1 LQPAHLFLR
10 FVAPP
15 SIHEKIMTRLA
26 NKLAIVTGAG
36 AGLGK
41 AIALRFA
48 REGARVIAVTGSDSA
63 RQTVAEAQGAMEFV
77 RCDVTDERQVID
89 LMQHCRQ
96 RHGRLDVLINN
107 AGIGNRVQARVH
119 ETEPAEW
126 DRVMNVNVRGAF
138 LVLKH
143 ALSLMLDSGGGSII
157 NMASIGSHRGT
168 PYSSPY
174 ITSKG
179 ALLMLTRT
187 AALEYAKD
195 NIRINAVCPGV
206 ARTPLV
212 EQQSQ
217 ELQDM
222 LRAEVPQGRLCEP
235 DEVAALCVFLAS
247 DEAPHISGADYLID
261 GGRSAT

>member
-1 LQPAHLFLR
+1 
-10 FVAPP
+10 
-15 SIHEKIMTRLA
+15 MGRLE
-26 NKLAIVTGAG
+26 NKVTIVTGAG
-36 AGLGK
+36 NGLGR

-48 REGARVIAVTGSDSA
+48 KEGARVIAVTGSDSA
-63 RQTVAEAQGAMEFV
+63 KQTVAEAQGSMEFF
-77 RCDVTDERQVID
+77 RCDVTDEQQVIA
-89 LMQHCRQ
+89 LIEHCRQ
-96 RHGRLDVLINN
+96 RHHRLDVLVNN
-107 AGIGNRVQARVH
+107 AGIGNSVQARVH
-119 ETEPAEW
+119 ETDPAEW

-143 ALSLMLDSGGGSII
+143 ALTLMLECGGGSVI

-179 ALLMLTRT
+179 AMLMLTRT

-206 ARTPLV
+206 TRTPLV

-217 ELQDM
+217 ELKDY
-222 LRAEVPQGRLCEP
+222 LASFVPQGRICEP

-247 DEAPHISGADYLID
+247 DEAPHITGADYLID
-261 GGRSAT
+261 GGRGAT